1 MNASVDGLR
10 VLVVE
15 DEAMIAMLI
24 EDMLLGMGCTML
36 GPAADTARALSIIE
50 DHQFDVAVLDVNL
63 GGERTTSIA
72 ASLRAKNVP
81 FVFATGYGT
90 SGIDEEFR
98 DKPILTKPFRDAD
111 LQRALDSVI
120 STT

>member
-36 GPAADTARALSIIE
+36 GPATDTARALSIIE
-50 DHQFDVAVLDVNL
+50 DDQFDVAVLDVNL
-63 GGERTTSIA
+63 AGERTTSIA
-72 ASLRAKNVP
+72 TALRAKNIP

-98 DKPILTKPFRDAD
+98 DWPILIKPFRDAD
-111 LQRALDSVI
+111 LKRVLEI